1 MGSEIKWRMKSA
13 KIMTVVL
20 ALLAG
25 TTLVSAQEVIQHRNV
40 EISRKEK
47 TLKTQWAGAKVGILG
62 DSMTDKRTLGPET
75 RLWWEYLT
83 DLLGLEATYVY
94 GVSGHQWHQIY
105 VQAQKLKAEHPDVDA
120 ILIFAGTNDYN
131 SGIPVGDFF
140 TEETLEVEVKGPM
153 IASRQHRQPICA
165 DSTFCGRLNQA
176 MCYLKTEF
184 PDIQIV
190 VMTPIHR
197 GYAKFNEKNVQPDEY
212 YCNAQGLFLED
223 YVNIMQKA
231 AAYWS
236 IPVINLYAASG
247 IVPVLPSNDL
257 YIAKSANDRLHP
269 STEGQYRIAKLLQ
282 YQLPTLPVRFH

>member
-1 MGSEIKWRMKSA
+1 MKVYRF
-13 KIMTVVL
+13 MTIVVL
-20 ALLAG
+20 AFLAG
-25 TTLVSAQEVIQHRNV
+25 TTLISAQETIRHENV
-40 EISRKEK
+40 KISRKEK
-47 TLKTQWAGAKVGILG
+47 TLKTQWAGRRLGILG

-94 GVSGHQWHQIY
+94 GISGHQWNQIY

-131 SGIPVGDFF
+131 AGIPVGDFF

-153 IASRQHRQPICA
+153 IATRQHRQPVCA

-176 MCYLKTEF
+176 MRYLKTEF

-223 YVNIMQKA
+223 YVSIMLQA

-236 IPVINLYAASG
+236 IPVINLYASSG

-257 YIAKSANDRLHP
+257 YIAKPANDRLHP
-269 STEGQYRIAKLLQ
+269 STEGQYRIAKFLQ